1 MGDRII
7 NSFTYHAPRA
17 DQPERYQELR
27 ARALEL
33 AQRIAQICPDSRER
47 SIAVTKLEEA
57 IMWAS
62 KAIACNE

>member
-27 ARALEL
+27 ARVLEL